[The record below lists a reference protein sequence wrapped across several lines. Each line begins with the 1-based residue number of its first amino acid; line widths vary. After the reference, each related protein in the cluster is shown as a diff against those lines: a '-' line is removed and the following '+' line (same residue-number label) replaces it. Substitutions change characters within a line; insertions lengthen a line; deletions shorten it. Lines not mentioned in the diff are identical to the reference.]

1 MREFQ
6 DRKNRKPK
14 IYSLWVLFSLLVIVA
29 LFAKGVISVYEKAKS
44 TKVDLKR
51 LEAQKTDVE
60 NRYDTI
66 SKEASVLKTSD
77 GVESAIREK
86 FDVAKKGEGVIVVV
100 DKTIEQPVQEKGF
113 VQRVWDSVKGVFQ

>member
-14 IYSLWVLFSLLVIVA
+14 LYSLWSLLFLLVIIV
-29 LFAKGVISVYEKAKS
+29 LFTKGVIGVYEKAKS
-44 TKVDLKR
+44 TKVDLQR

-60 NRYDTI
+60 SRYDTI
-66 SKEASVLKTSD
+66 SKEASILKTSD

-100 DKTIEQPVQEKGF
+100 DKTIEQPVKEKGF